1 MTERNSLRWP
11 LGLALTLAVGMAASL
26 AFLWVA
32 ARGTPDLLPVNTWT
46 AGAEW
51 NESLRAQARARERGW
66 QIELRAERRPNG
78 VHVELAPASSREPL
92 PKSLDVRLRRERPE
106 REDFDA
112 DVALEARGGRWTA
125 EIPLPLAGR
134 WLLVA
139 RAGDGDAWVEREFAL
154 DVAP

>member
-1 MTERNSLRWP
+1 MIERDSLRWP
-11 LGLALTLAVGMAASL
+11 VALGLTLAVGMAASL
-26 AFLWVA
+26 AFLGA
-32 ARGTPDLLPVNTWT
+32 ATRQPPDVLPVNTWT

-51 NESLRAQARARERGW
+51 NESLRAQARARARGW
-66 QIELRAERRPNG
+66 RIELRAERRPDG
-78 VHVELAPASSREPL
+78 VHVELSPSSSREPL

-106 REDFDA
+106 RGDFDA
-112 DVALEARGGRWTA
+112 EVALEARSGRWTA

-154 DVAP
+154 DVPP